1 LSTTSPRTPVEPEAA
16 AGRWRLRHLPPLL
29 LVSGLVAAGAAV
41 VGGLV
46 SGGVGAFA
54 AALGVAVATASF
66 VASTLV
72 IAWADTIDTKL
83 VMPFGMGTYIAKV
96 CVLVGLLL
104 VLVPSGW
111 AGLQPFAWGLAVG
124 VVAWSA
130 AQIWW
135 IVTVHVPATRRTGPD
150 S

>member
-1 LSTTSPRTPVEPEAA
+1 MSTTSPRTPAEPDTG
-16 AGRWRLRHLPPLL
+16 AGRNWRLRHLPPLL
-29 LVSGLVAAGAAV
+29 LVSALVAAGAAA

-66 VASTLV
+66 VVSTLV

-96 CVLVGLLL
+96 CLLAGLLL

-111 AGLQPFAWGLAVG
+111 AGLVPFAWGLAVG
-124 VVAWSA
+124 VVTWGA

-135 IVTVHVPATRRTGPD
+135 IVAVHVPATRRG
-150 S
+150 

>member
-1 LSTTSPRTPVEPEAA
+1 MSTTSPRTPAEPDAGTGT
-16 AGRWRLRHLPPLL
+16 GRWRLRHLPPLL

-46 SGGVGAFA
+46 GGAVGAFA

-72 IAWADTIDTKL
+72 IAWADTINTKL

-96 CVLVGLLL
+96 SLMAGLLL
-104 VLVPSGW
+104 ALMASGW

-135 IVTVHVPATRRTGPD
+135 IVTVHVPATRR
-150 S
+150 

>member
-1 LSTTSPRTPVEPEAA
+1 MSTTSPRTPAEPETG
-16 AGRWRLRHLPPLL
+16 AGRNWRLRHLPPLL
-29 LVSGLVAAGAAV
+29 LVSALVAAGAAA

-54 AALGVAVATASF
+54 AALGVALATASF

-83 VMPFGMGTYIAKV
+83 VMPFGMGMYIAKISLLGGV
-96 CVLVGLLL
+96 LL
-104 VLVPSGW
+104 VLAQAGWSGLVP
-111 AGLQPFAWGLAVG
+111 LAWGLAVG
-124 VVAWSA
+124 VVGWSA

-135 IVTVHVPATRRTGPD
+135 IAAVHVPATRR
-150 S
+150 

>member
-1 LSTTSPRTPVEPEAA
+1 LSTTSPRTPAEPETG
-16 AGRWRLRHLPPLL
+16 AGRNWRLRHLPPLL
-29 LVSGLVAAGAAV
+29 LVSALVAAGAAA

-54 AALGVAVATASF
+54 AALGVALATASF

-83 VMPFGMGTYIAKV
+83 VMPFGMGMYIAKISLLGGV
-96 CVLVGLLL
+96 LL
-104 VLVPSGW
+104 VLAQAGWSGLVP
-111 AGLQPFAWGLAVG
+111 LAWGLAVG
-124 VVAWSA
+124 VVGWSA

-135 IVTVHVPATRRTGPD
+135 IAAVHVPATRR
-150 S
+150 

>member
-1 LSTTSPRTPVEPEAA
+1 MSTTSPRTPAEPD
-16 AGRWRLRHLPPLL
+16 AGTGTGAGGWRLRHLPPLL

-41 VGGLV
+41 IGGLV

-72 IAWADTIDTKL
+72 IAWADSIDTKL

-96 CVLVGLLL
+96 SLMAGLLL
-104 VLVPSGW
+104 ALMASGW

-135 IVTVHVPATRRTGPD
+135 IVTVHVPATRR
-150 S
+150 